1 MTEPSGDGSAPIY
14 EAKADLFRALAHP
27 ARVRALEVLVE
38 GERSVSELQP
48 EVGIES
54 SYLSQQLGILRRAGL
69 VTSRKEGTSVIYGIA
84 DPLLVDLL
92 GVARRF
98 LIASLAQ
105 TRDLL
110 EGLESDEVAG

>member
-1 MTEPSGDGSAPIY
+1 MTEPSGDGNAPIY
-14 EAKADLFRALAHP
+14 EAKSELFKALAHP

-38 GERSVSELQP
+38 GERSVSDLQP

-92 GVARRF
+92 AVARRF

-110 EGLESDEVAG
+110 EGLESDEVAR